1 MPYAVR
7 RIRII
12 GQTITTPRRIKPTP
26 IIIIRYAEVK
36 IVQDFVDWIEG
47 VGQQ

>member
-1 MPYAVR
+1 MQCAELESSGKPS
-7 RIRII
+7 
-12 GQTITTPRRIKPTP
+12 PLPPRIKPTP